1 MPAAQ
6 HCGREMWVTS
16 AHFASVFRSS
26 QGTSCGR
33 AAHIVAWRGVAE
45 EMTAFVLIEP
55 KLAYTLQK

>member
-1 MPAAQ
+1 
-6 HCGREMWVTS
+6 MWVTS
-16 AHFASVFRSS
+16 AHFASVFRSL
-26 QGTSCGR
+26 QGASCGR